1 MGQILIGESQPLEC
15 PLWVKSRHQR
25 VSASCPLYPQKR
37 TLMSVSGCPLCAKS
51 RHSHRQYAPRGE
63 LFANSDSRVRP
74 NAPVPI
80 PHRLSARPIAVRR
93 RCHVYRRRSIVTRRS
108 DRSPDDGSRGKT
120 ADEPSRNIAAACADW
135 RGCGTG
141 ECQHH

>member
-1 MGQILIGESQPLEC
+1 MLTKNTRSMEDKAKPLGG
-15 PLWVKSRHQR
+15 PLT
-25 VSASCPLYPQKR
+25 VSLFED
-37 TLMSVSGCPLCAKS
+37 
-51 RHSHRQYAPRGE
+51 APRGE

-80 PHRLSARPIAVRR
+80 PHRLSTRPIAVRR
-93 RCHVYRRRSIVTRRS
+93 RCHVYRRRSIVTWGS
-108 DRSPDDGSRGKT
+108 GRSPDDGPRGET

-135 RGCGTG
+135 RCCGTA